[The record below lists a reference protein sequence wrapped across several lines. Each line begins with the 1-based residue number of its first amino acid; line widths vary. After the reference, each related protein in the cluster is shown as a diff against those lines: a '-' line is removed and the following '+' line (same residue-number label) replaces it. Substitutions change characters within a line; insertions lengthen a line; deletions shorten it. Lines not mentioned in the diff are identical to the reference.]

1 MGMKTKIYFCAAS
14 IAALALNGVAFAA
27 QPSTKSSA
35 TEARGG
41 GNAPPVTAT
50 EESAM
55 PSRTTPRMTTGR
67 TIITEKRTFV
77 NEHGL
82 FETPGLPMEADQ
94 RNTIPLGRG
103 QRIPR

>member
-1 MGMKTKIYFCAAS
+1 MKTKLYFCAAS
-14 IAALALNGVAFAA
+14 IAALALNGVVSAA

-50 EESAM
+50 DESSM
-55 PSRTTPRMTTGR
+55 PSRTTPRMTTGHP
-67 TIITEKRTFV
+67 TITEKRTVV

-82 FETPGLPMEADQ
+82 FETPGLPMESDQ

-103 QRIPR
+103 ERIPR